1 MITEKPMDVDD
12 LFHSRPELFPHP
24 LRSLEMRRTVFVGE
38 KVKILTGIRE
48 REQLVAGRWLVVES
62 ISHTKSGLQCFGRSD
77 WHVDKSD
84 LSFTFGP
91 ENIYRMEPRR
101 FFLWGSRGTPV
112 AMRSGDGPDGRT
124 PARPLDA
131 QENFVEGCQSVILEF
146 TALGNAAAE
155 AHYRELATSNADWP
169 SFDDLK

>member
-12 LFHSRPELFPHP
+12 LFNSRPELFPHP
-24 LRSLEMRRTVFVGE
+24 IPSPEMRRTIFVGE

-48 REQLVAGRWLVVES
+48 GEQLVAGRWLVVES
-62 ISHTKSGLQCFGRSD
+62 ISHTESRLQCSGRSW
-77 WHVDKSD
+77 WHVDKRD

-101 FFLWGSRGTPV
+101 FFIWGSRGVPV

-131 QENFVEGCQSVILEF
+131 QENFVEECDSVILEF
-146 TALGNAAAE
+146 TALGSAAAE
-155 AHYRELATSNADWP
+155 AHYREMASSNANWP
-169 SFDDLK
+169 PFDDLK